1 MTYSL
6 DCKSKRNKIALLFV
20 ATRQRFHWIFLSASR
35 CVVPF
40 ALTLRILKRQHPI
53 LILSKNFFLNL
64 SNSCLRWASQQ
75 LTKRELL
82 LNSKDQYY
90 KLFSSLHW
98 RPLKFWCIK
107 LSRIKLPST
116 EKPSVLAKKCYKIGP
131 FRDCW
136 HTGQDDWKWEVL
148 LICWDKYYKTSFTI
162 TDSSIFMQDEFTP

>member
-1 MTYSL
+1 MLY
-6 DCKSKRNKIALLFV
+6 
-20 ATRQRFHWIFLSASR
+20 FLSLQDNVFIGYFCRQA
-35 CVVPF
+35 VVSFLLPSHWEYWKGN
-40 ALTLRILKRQHPI
+40 IQHPI